1 MLQFKVL
8 SLAICMGLI
17 SSVRAQQMLPI
28 DTILV
33 DTVGKVYNVNC
44 DYESGIYSENISFRN
59 AKFNEK
65 IAFRGILFNGKVSFT
80 KCHFRNGLDLSESW
94 FDKTLDLSGTT
105 FDKKIRLNWVKLA
118 GKLILR
124 DVKFN
129 QPYGVV
135 DLTSIEPKAKTNLDN
150 LIEKALQ
157 TKEIV
162 EPDFPILIDL
172 QNTNIN
178 KLKLDYTN
186 FKLYFGRSDSTGVP
200 TDTMK
205 RRVYEEVL
213 RLQEKY
219 GFENGRK
226 KLLRD
231 SRAAGFYMQSV
242 VKDETQPKT
251 SKGPGI
257 GVALIL
263 MGLIAFIILFTT
275 YHFKK
280 TMGTSTQEHGDKPP
294 IPHTS
299 VQVVFKN
306 TISLVEIEKNVQESV
321 SLWKMY
327 DARLDDF
334 ENVTDFWRQY
344 EQLLKKAKHTKSL
357 EK

>member
-1 MLQFKVL
+1 
-8 SLAICMGLI
+8 
-17 SSVRAQQMLPI
+17 MLPI

-44 DYESGIYSENISFRN
+44 DYGSGIYSENISFRN

-65 IAFRGILFNGKVSFT
+65 IAFRGILFNGKVNFT
-80 KCHFRNGLDLSESW
+80 KCHFRNALDLSESW
-94 FDKTLDLSGTT
+94 FDKTLD
-105 FDKKIRLNWVKLA
+105 KKIRLNRVKLA

-205 RRVYEEVL
+205 RQVYEEVL

-242 VKDETQPKT
+242 VKDEAQPNT

-257 GVALIL
+257 GVMITIL
-263 MGLIAFIILFTT
+263 GLIAFIILFTT
-275 YHFKK
+275 YHFNK
-280 TMGTSTQEHGDKPP
+280 TRDTPTQEHGDKPP
-294 IPHTS
+294 IPQTS
-299 VQVVFKN
+299 VQVVGKN
-306 TISLVEIEKNVQESV
+306 TIPLAEIEKNVQESV

-344 EQLLKKAKHTKSL
+344 EQLLKKAKRL
-357 EK
+357 ESSER